1 MPKKHLPT
9 PTVRVYGQV
18 RSELVDI
25 CSALDDMTE
34 DKRFNAKHAASAVK
48 KLRDRVLKF
57 VDEEV
62 SYLDPSDKMTDSDLW
77 DYRRTEPYNW
87 ASDSEDVARLWDRW
101 CRVYRFLTKRVV
113 EYQLS
118 DMGSESYEKLRGR
131 YGIYLVTIHE
141 TICKTGLPGIAKSKP
156 QKGKK

>member
-18 RSELVDI
+18 RSEVVDI
-25 CSALDDMTE
+25 CSALDGMAE
-34 DKRFNAKHAASAVK
+34 DERFNAKHITSATK
-48 KLRDRVLKF
+48 KLRDRALKF
-57 VDEEV
+57 IDEELT
-62 SYLDPSDKMTDSDLW
+62 YLDPDDKMTHSDLR
-77 DYRRTEPYNW
+77 DYRHTEPYSLQ
-87 ASDSEDVARLWDRW
+87 SDSEDAARLWDRW

-118 DMGSESYEKLRGR
+118 DMSSESYGKFRDR

-141 TICKTGLPGIAKSKP
+141 TMCKTGLPGVAKSKP